1 MSNEWKGESE
11 KRNEEWGMLALSEVE
26 GRNGKNL
33 LPPPFNLQPLTF
45 NLPPK
50 GFEGLAVFVG
60 FTRVYSG

>member
-45 NLPPK
+45 NL
-50 GFEGLAVFVG
+50 
-60 FTRVYSG
+60 